1 VPTTSTSDDDRG
13 VAVVAGVALA
23 DLALHVALSG
33 RYGYWIDELYFIAC
47 GEHLAWGYVDH
58 PPLIAA
64 VAKVSRLL
72 LGDSLF
78 AIRLASALS
87 GVLLVLLAGRIA
99 RELGGGRFA
108 QLVAALSVFIAPV
121 YLGFHGLLTMNAF
134 EPLFWTACAWL
145 AIRMV
150 RRDDPR
156 AWLAIGIVAGVGFL
170 NKHSMAFF
178 ATGLVVA
185 FLLTAERRLLVTK
198 WALGGA
204 ALAAL
209 VALPHVLWQVDHGWP
224 TLDVLRNARRYQHQ
238 PVTVLEFVW
247 GQIQIVHPLTFPLWL
262 AGVVFLVRDPRA
274 KPFRFAAWTF
284 LILFGAFMAMGA
296 KTYYLAP
303 IYVLPMAAGAVALE
317 RPTARPHLAWLRP
330 ATVVGLLVGGAL
342 LAPYTLPLL
351 PITTL
356 PRYLAALPVKE
367 VRPETRRMGNVPQIF
382 ADELGW
388 ESLVAEVA
396 KVYASLAPEE
406 RSRATIWGMS
416 YGEAAAVDFF
426 GRRYGLPPAVSG
438 FQNYFL
444 WGPGNGS
451 GDVVIAVNV
460 PEEWLRPWFDRVE
473 TRATVECDLCMPDR
487 MRVPIILCRGLKVPL
502 RDFWPEVKCW
512 TCGRPPFALLRQ

>member
-1 VPTTSTSDDDRG
+1 M
-13 VAVVAGVALA
+13 AYVALA

-64 VAKVSRLL
+64 VARVSRLL
-72 LGDSLF
+72 LGDSLY

-87 GVLLVLLAGRIA
+87 GALLVLIAGRVA

-108 QLVAALSVFIAPV
+108 QIVAALSVVVAPV

-134 EPLFWTACAWL
+134 EPLFWTTSGWL

-156 AWLAIGIVAGVGFL
+156 VWLAIGVVAGIGFL

-178 ATGLVVA
+178 AIALVVGL
-185 FLLTAERRLLVTK
+185 LLTPERRLLFTK

-209 VALPHVLWQVDHGWP
+209 VALPHVVWQVHHGWP
-224 TLDVLRNARRYQHQ
+224 TLEVLRNAHRYHHQ
-238 PVTVLEFVW
+238 PVTALEFAW

-262 AGVVFLVRDPRA
+262 AGVVFLLLDPGS

-284 LILFGAFMAMGA
+284 VVLFGAFMATGA

-317 RPTARPHLAWLRP
+317 RLSARPRRGWLRP

-351 PITTL
+351 PVTSL
-356 PRYLAALPVKE
+356 PTYLAALPMKE
-367 VRPETRRMGNVPQIF
+367 VRPETRRMGTVPQIF

-396 KVYASLAPEE
+396 KVYGSLATEE
-406 RSRATIWGMS
+406 RSHVTIWGLG
-416 YGEAAAVDFF
+416 YGEAGAVDLF

-444 WGPGNGS
+444 WGPGDRS

-460 PEEWLRPWFDRVE
+460 PERSLVPWFERVE
-473 TRATVECDLCMPDR
+473 TRAIVECELCMPDR
-487 MRVPIILCRGLKVPL
+487 MRVPITLCRGLRVPM
-502 RDFWPEVKCW
+502 REFWPELKCW
-512 TCGRPPFALLRQ
+512 TCGRPPFMLREVREPHPE

>member
-1 VPTTSTSDDDRG
+1 V
-13 VAVVAGVALA
+13 VAVAVADVV
-23 DLALHVALSG
+23 LHVALSG

-47 GEHLAWGYVDH
+47 GDHLAWGYVDH

-72 LGDSLF
+72 LGDSLY

-87 GVLLVLLAGRIA
+87 GALLVLLAGRIA

-108 QLVAALSVFIAPV
+108 QIVAALSVFVAPV
-121 YLGFHGLLTMNAF
+121 YLGFHGLLTMNAL
-134 EPLFWTACAWL
+134 EPLFWTTCAWL

-156 AWLAIGIVAGVGFL
+156 FWLAIGVVVGIGFL

-178 ATGLVVA
+178 TVALVA
-185 FLLTAERRLLVTK
+185 GFLLTRERRLLFTK

-209 VALPHVLWQVDHGWP
+209 VVLPHVLWQIDHGWP
-224 TLDVLRNARRYQHQ
+224 TLEVLRNARLYQHQ
-238 PVTVLEFVW
+238 PVTMAEFVW

-262 AGVVFLVRDPRA
+262 AGVVLLLLDPGTR
-274 KPFRFAAWTF
+274 PFRFAAWTF
-284 LILFGAFMAMGA
+284 IVLFGAFMATGA

-303 IYVLPMAAGAVALE
+303 VYVLPMAAGAVALE
-317 RPTARPHLAWLRP
+317 RLSARPRRGWLRP
-330 ATVVGLLVGGAL
+330 ATVITLLVGGAL

-351 PITTL
+351 PVTIL
-356 PRYLAALPVKE
+356 PTYLGALPVKE

-396 KVYASLAPEE
+396 KVYGSLAPEE
-406 RSRATIWGMS
+406 RSYATIWGLG

-444 WGPGNGS
+444 WGPGDGS

-460 PEEWLRPWFDRVE
+460 PEQSLVPWFDRVE
-473 TRATVECDLCMPDR
+473 TRAIVECDLCMPDR
-487 MRVPIILCRGLKVPL
+487 RRVPVTLCRGLEVPM
-502 RDFWPEVKCW
+502 REFWPQLKCW
-512 TCGRPPFALLRQ
+512 TCGRPPFMLRGASSR